1 MATILRA
8 ATTADCERIAD
19 IYLASRKRYLPYAPL
34 AHTDA
39 EVRVWIKEQLVS
51 FGNVTVLVEEGA
63 VLGFMATSNDGSYG
77 WIDHLYLDPSAVGRG
92 LGTLLL
98 REATN
103 ILGAPIRLYTFQQNE
118 NARRFYRRHGF
129 REIGFSDGALNE
141 EKLPDVL
148 LEWP

>member
-51 FGNVTVLVEEGA
+51 FGNVTVLVEEGT